1 MFGIGIFELLIIF
14 VVILVCVGPDK
25 LPDFARTMASYL
37 GEFRRASDD
46 LKRTVMSATEDI
58 DFRVEPSKLIGRISQ
73 VDEKATSE
81 TLKGNPAAPKVKNGP
96 EHG

>member
-46 LKRTVMSATEDI
+46 LKRTVMSATDGLHVRI
-58 DFRVEPSKLIGRISQ
+58 EPDNVIKRLSSINTDVKTEIL
-73 VDEKATSE
+73 A
-81 TLKGNPAAPKVKNGP
+81 GNPEVRTPGKD
-96 EHG
+96 HG

>member
-25 LPDFARTMASYL
+25 LPEFARTLAKYV

-46 LKRTVMSATEDI
+46 LKRTVMSAAEGI
-58 DFRVEPSKLIGRISQ
+58 DVRIEPENVIKRL
-73 VDEKATSE
+73 TSLDVSTKPQ
-81 TLKGNPAAPKVKNGP
+81 TLAGNPTAHDSGKD
-96 EHG
+96 HG